1 MRPTGSTSSA
11 PVSDLSA
18 PVTPSEGK
26 ALLVIES
33 QAGRDSFLA
42 WAEKHLPEGEALVEV
57 RGLVGRRRAFR
68 TVPKDKRAELV
79 AMEAPMVMRGS
90 LTALVHYYRVPVDGL
105 DGEERHYEDGEFSH
119 KYEVPLK
126 VARLGKKKGAAVAL
140 A

>member
-1 MRPTGSTSSA
+1 MRNTGSIPSPSTAAA
-11 PVSDLSA
+11 PPLA
-18 PVTPSEGK
+18 PSEGK

-33 QAGRDSFLA
+33 QAGRAAFLA
-42 WAEKHLPEGEALVEV
+42 WAEKHLPEGQAIVEV

-68 TVPKDKRAELV
+68 TVPKDPRAELV
-79 AMEAPMVMRGS
+79 AMEAPLVMRGS
-90 LTALVHYYRVPVDGL
+90 LTALVHYYRVPTDGL
-105 DGEERHYEDGEFSH
+105 DAEERHYEDGEFSH

>member
-11 PVSDLSA
+11 PPA
-18 PVTPSEGK
+18 EPTMPTGPAEGK

-33 QAGRDSFLA
+33 PEGREAFLA
-42 WAEKHLPEGEALVEV
+42 WAEKHLPEGQAIVEV
-57 RGLVGRRRAFR
+57 RGLIGRRRAFR
-68 TVPKDKRAELV
+68 TVPADPRAELV
-79 AMEAPMVMRGS
+79 AMETPMVMRGS

-105 DGEERHYEDGEFSH
+105 DAEERHYEDGAFSH

-126 VARLGKKKGAAVAL
+126 VARLGKKGAAVAL

>member
-1 MRPTGSTSSA
+1 MRNTGSTSSA
-11 PVSDLSA
+11 QTA
-18 PVTPSEGK
+18 PPLAPSEGK

-33 QAGRDSFLA
+33 QAGRDAFLS
-42 WAEKHLPEGEALVEV
+42 WAEKHLPEGEAIVEL

-68 TVPKDKRAELV
+68 TVPKDPRAELV
-79 AMEAPMVMRGS
+79 AIEAPLVMRGS
-90 LTALVHYYRVPVDGL
+90 LTALVHYYRVPIDGL